1 MSWYILCRSNGTEEL
16 ILKEKGATLT
26 NANALSSTDPSI
38 VPLSEN
44 KHINPSTVRVSLT
57 QKKTLVLVN

>member
-1 MSWYILCRSNGTEEL
+1 MSWYIHCRSNGTEEL

-26 NANALSSTDPSI
+26 NTTALSSTDPSI

-44 KHINPSTVRVSLT
+44 KHVNPSTIRVSLI
-57 QKKTLVLVN
+57 Q